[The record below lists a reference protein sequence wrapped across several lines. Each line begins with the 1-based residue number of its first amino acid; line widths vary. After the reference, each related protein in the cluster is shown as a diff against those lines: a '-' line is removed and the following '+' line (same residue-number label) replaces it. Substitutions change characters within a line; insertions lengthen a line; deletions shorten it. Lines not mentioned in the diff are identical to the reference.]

1 MNIIFRVNG
10 KPATAGSKRGFPVRR
25 KDGSVGVAMA
35 PDNVRARPWM
45 AAVADEASK
54 HATEVSYQPI
64 SLLLTFYFCR
74 PKSHFKTRKGVRTLK
89 ESAPAFKTGKPDCT
103 KLARAVEDALTGI
116 VWKDDS
122 QIVGHHVYKT
132 WGEQEGVFV
141 HVMELEEQEQGKT
154 NSDLLSRNTKGT
166 E

>member
-1 MNIIFRVNG
+1 MNITFRVNG

-45 AAVADEASK
+45 AAVADEAAK
-54 HATEVSYQPI
+54 HVTEVSYEPI
-64 SLLLTFYFCR
+64 KLLLTFMFCR

-89 ESAPAFKTGKPDCT
+89 DSAPSHKTGKPDCT

-122 QIVGHHVYKT
+122 QVVACLIWKLWIDDGT
-132 WGEQEGVFV
+132 EGVQV
-141 HVMELEEQEQGKT
+141 SVRTLPEG
-154 NSDLLSRNTKGT
+154 DL
-166 E
+166 